1 MGAFIDLTDKQ
12 FGDWNVICKSED
24 AGHGIKPR
32 VFWKCR
38 CKNCG
43 AERNIDGKSLRS
55 GVSSHCDCT
64 RYSFL
69 ITNPPHRTHGKSH
82 TRLYYVWCGMRQRC
96 TDPNN
101 VHFRLYGGRGISVC
115 QEWKQSFEAFY
126 KWAMKSGYDPHA
138 LRGACTIDRI
148 DNNGNYCP
156 ENCRWVDARTQ
167 AHNRRSVERRTSQ

>member
-1 MGAFIDLTDKQ
+1 
-12 FGDWNVICKSED
+12 
-24 AGHGIKPR
+24 
-32 VFWKCR
+32 
-38 CKNCG
+38 
-43 AERNIDGKSLRS
+43 
-55 GVSSHCDCT
+55 
-64 RYSFL
+64 
-69 ITNPPHRTHGKSH
+69 
-82 TRLYYVWCGMRQRC
+82 MRQRC

-101 VHFRLYGGRGISVC
+101 VHFHLYGGRGISVC

-126 KWAMKSGYDPHA
+126 KWAMKSGYDPYA